1 MEIAQF
7 RYFSDNLAYVLH
19 GQTQALVVDGGAVA
33 EIREYIRARGLAPVL
48 AANTH
53 RHPDHTAG
61 TRELVAALACPHAD
75 PDDALAMGQIL
86 LDGEAVQVVSTPGH
100 TMDSLCF
107 LAPGLAVTGDTL
119 FNATVG
125 NCFTGD
131 VQAFFRSVKTIM
143 SWPPETFIYAG
154 HDYVDQ
160 SLAFAWHLEPD
171 NPAIAEYEAKY
182 DPNLVRSSLADEF
195 RVNPYLRFNDPAMIR
210 LLESRNLP
218 VKTEFDR
225 FSSVMRLG

>member
-7 RYFSDNLAYVLH
+7 RYMADNLAYVLH
-19 GQTQALVVDGGAVA
+19 GPSQALVVDGGAV
-33 EIREYIRARGLAPVL
+33 EDIREYIAARGLTPVL
-48 AANTH
+48 VTNTH

-61 TRELVAALACPHAD
+61 TRELVAALGCPYAD
-75 PDDALAMGQIL
+75 PDDALAQGEIL
-86 LDGEAVQVVSTPGH
+86 LNNEAVRAISTPGH

-107 LAPGLAVTGDTL
+107 LAPGFAVTGDTL

-131 VQAFFRSVKTIM
+131 VEAFFRSLKTIM
-143 SWPPETFIYAG
+143 AWPPETFIYSG

-171 NPAIAEYEAKY
+171 NPAITAYEAKY
-182 DPNLVRSSLADEF
+182 DPALVRSTLADEF
-195 RVNPYLRFNDPAMIR
+195 SVNPYLRFNAPPMIR
-210 LLESRNLP
+210 LLKDRNLP
-218 VKTEFDR
+218 VETEFER